1 MSDATRDTLNQLIG
15 WHLRE
20 LEFRLGASIALAPEG
35 VSAADWQREQKQ
47 RGYMLYRVPLDG
59 GTEPARNSA
68 LALTLRDLAAVADG
82 EVRGGPEGDEVAVQ
96 DMIQTVAES
105 LFSRPGTAAYDVPAD
120 WWASG
125 VGRLCRLALAV
136 AEGDDSLIPIAE
148 AAQRL
153 GVTINTVVRAIEAG
167 RLRAVAEPDA
177 PNPQHGRRLV
187 FAAEVE
193 RWQREREGR

>member
-1 MSDATRDTLNQLIG
+1 MSDATRDTLDTLLG
-15 WHLRE
+15 WHLNQ
-20 LEFRLGASIALAPEG
+20 LEFRLGASDALAPEG
-35 VSAADWQREQKQ
+35 VAARDWQRELKQ
-47 RGYMLYRVPLDG
+47 RGYGLYRVPLDG
-59 GTEPARNSA
+59 STEPAQNSD
-68 LALTLRDLAAVADG
+68 LALTLRDLAVVADG
-82 EVRGGPEGDEVAVQ
+82 DVRGGPEGDEVAVQ
-96 DMIQTVAES
+96 DMIQAVAES

-153 GVTINTVVRAIEAG
+153 GITINSVVRAIESG
-167 RLRAVAEPDA
+167 RLRAVAEPDT

-193 RWQREREGR
+193 RWQRQREER